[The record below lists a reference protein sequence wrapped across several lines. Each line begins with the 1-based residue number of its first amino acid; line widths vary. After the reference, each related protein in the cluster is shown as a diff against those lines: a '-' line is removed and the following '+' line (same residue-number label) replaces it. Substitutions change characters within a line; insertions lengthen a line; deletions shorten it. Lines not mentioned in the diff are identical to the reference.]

1 MALYT
6 IGDTHL
12 SLGTS
17 KPMDVFGGNW
27 ENYVEKLAESL
38 GQLNQEDTLIL
49 CGDISWGMSL
59 PEALPDFRFLDSL
72 PGTKYIL
79 KGNHD
84 YWWTTAR
91 KMTTFWQENGLTT
104 LNLLHN
110 NCAFYNG
117 VALCGT
123 RGWFFDEAQALQETD
138 KVYRRELMR
147 LEVSLQAAGEA
158 PKFVFLHYPPK
169 YQGYI
174 CQEIVD
180 LMEKYRV
187 QRCFYGHLHGPAHKL
202 ARQGMM
208 NNIDYRLVSADYLN
222 FIPEKIID

>member
-12 SLGTS
+12 SLGSS

-27 ENYVEKLAESL
+27 ENYVEKLRDSL
-38 GQLNQEDTLIL
+38 GQLKDEDTLVL

-59 PEALPDFRFLDSL
+59 SEALPDFRFLDSL

-91 KMTTFWQENGLTT
+91 KMTSFWEENGLTT

-110 NCAFYNG
+110 NCAFYQG

-123 RGWFFDEAQALQETD
+123 RGWFFDEAQAIQETD

-158 PKFVFLHYPPK
+158 PKLAFLHYPPK

-180 LMEKYRV
+180 LLEKYRV

-208 NNIDYRLVSADYLN
+208 NSIDYRLVSADYLN
-222 FIPEKIID
+222 FIPEKIFD

>member
-12 SLGTS
+12 SLGSS

-27 ENYVEKLAESL
+27 ENYVEKLSESL
-38 GQLNQEDTLIL
+38 GQLKSEDTLVL

-59 PEALPDFRFLDSL
+59 AEALPDFRFLDSL

-91 KMTTFWQENGLTT
+91 KMTTFWEENGLST
-104 LNLLHN
+104 LHLLHN
-110 NCAFYNG
+110 NCAFYDG

-123 RGWFFDEAQALQETD
+123 RGWFFDEAQAIQETD

-147 LEVSLQAAGEA
+147 LEVSLQAAGDA
-158 PKFVFLHYPPK
+158 PKLAFLHYPPK

-180 LMEKYRV
+180 LLEKYRV
-187 QRCFYGHLHGPAHKL
+187 MRCFYGHLHGPAHKL

-208 NNIDYRLVSADYLN
+208 NNIDYRLVSADYLD
-222 FIPEKIID
+222 FVPEKIFD

>member
-12 SLGTS
+12 SLGS
-17 KPMDVFGGNW
+17 AKPMDVFGGNW
-27 ENYVEKLAESL
+27 ENYVEKLRESL
-38 GQLNQEDTLIL
+38 GQLKDEDTLVL

-59 PEALPDFRFLDSL
+59 EEALPDFQFLHSL

-84 YWWTTAR
+84 YWWNSAR
-91 KMTTFWQENGLTT
+91 KMLNCWAEHGLDS
-104 LNLLHN
+104 LHLLHN

-123 RGWFFDEAQALQETD
+123 RGWFFDEAQAIQETD
-138 KVYRRELMR
+138 KVYRREIMR
-147 LEVSLQAAGEA
+147 LEVSLQAAGDA
-158 PKFVFLHYPPK
+158 PKLAFLHYPPK

-180 LMEKYRV
+180 LLEKYRV

-202 ARQGMM
+202 AQQGMM
-208 NNIDYRLVSADYLN
+208 NNVDYRLVSADYLN
-222 FIPEKIID
+222 FIPEKIFD

>member
-27 ENYVEKLAESL
+27 ENYVEKLSESL
-38 GQLNQEDTLIL
+38 GQLNPEDTLVL

-222 FIPEKIID
+222 FIPEKIFD